1 MRLKHFSL
9 LVFFLLASGSV
20 GTCFGQNQN
29 SIWCF
34 GDSSG
39 IDFSGGSAQN
49 VYTGIDSRGSCVSIS
64 DESGR
69 LLFYAG
75 TRAGLAL
82 YATRVWDASHHMMPN
97 GDNNVG
103 EGWYNELMLIPLPGD
118 TSLYYVFSFF
128 VSNATLKG
136 LYYSVVDI
144 NQNVNMGDVIQRNI
158 RLTQFAPWDA
168 MTAVRHANGRDW
180 WLVTRELID
189 TIVSGGNNFH
199 VFHISPFGITE
210 DIQAIGLA
218 RYGNLGNLTFS
229 PQGDRLLFTSYN
241 GIIALF
247 DFDRCT
253 GTLSNQVIID
263 QQNKDVGYVGACFSP
278 NGQRIYVST
287 NNEESVLYQFDLTA
301 PVIRYTQLPLDTNRE
316 CLYSGGQLRLAP
328 DGKVYWSSIW
338 YNGHQFPYPYQ
349 DTMYHPVNTHLSVIN
364 DPDAL
369 GTACNYVR
377 YGHYLGGTRTYLGL
391 PNNPDYSLGPVA
403 GSICDSLTTN
413 VTAPPL
419 QEAALHLFYHPD
431 WKQLF
436 VNASGIKGTRGQLQL
451 YNTTG
456 ALLHTEPA
464 SIQPPY
470 YTRQLDLSDLAQG
483 VYILVLQTTTERLS
497 GRFVKP

>member
-39 IDFSGGSAQN
+39 IDFSSGSAQN
-49 VYTGIDSRGSCVSIS
+49 FVTSLDSRGTCASIS
-64 DESGR
+64 SNQGD

-75 TRAGLAL
+75 TRVWFGPQSGIVYNRLHQ
-82 YATRVWDASHHMMPN
+82 ATPN
-97 GDNNVG
+97 GDSLMG
-103 EGWYNELMLIPLPGD
+103 EAWYNEMVILPFPGD
-118 TSLYYVFSFF
+118 SNLYYIISIKSLRSALSGVYFSVFDML
-128 VSNATLKG
+128 AAG
-136 LYYSVVDI
+136 G
-144 NQNVNMGDVIQRNI
+144 MGDIVQKNI
-158 RLTQFAPWDA
+158 RLSNFYTWDA

-180 WLVTRELID
+180 WVITREFID
-189 TIVSGGNNFH
+189 TLFTGGNR
-199 VFHISPFGITE
+199 FHIFLINPSGVFET
-210 DIQAIGLA
+210 IQSIGLP
-218 RYGNLGNLTFS
+218 RYEQIGNLS
-229 PQGDRLLFTSYN
+229 ISQQGDRLLFTSIR
-241 GIIALF
+241 GLIALF

-263 QQNKDVGYVGACFSP
+263 QQDTDVAYWGSCFSP
-278 NGQRIYVST
+278 SGERIYIST
-287 NNEESVLYQFDLTA
+287 NSEVGYLYQYNLSA
-301 PVIRYTQLPLDTNRE
+301 PVISNSQFPLDTIRDG
-316 CLYSGGQLRLAP
+316 LYPGGGLRLAP
-328 DGKVYWSSIW
+328 DGKVYWSSAW
-338 YNGHQFPYPYQ
+338 YNGTQFNYPYQ

-377 YGHYLGGTRTYLGL
+377 FGHYLGGKRTYWGL
-391 PNNPDYSLGPVA
+391 PNNPDYSLGPVT

-419 QEAALHLFYHPD
+419 QQAALHLFYHPD
-431 WKQLF
+431 WQQLF
-436 VNASGIKGTRGQLQL
+436 VNASGLKGGQGQLQL
-451 YNTTG
+451 YSTTG
-456 ALLHTEPA
+456 ALLLTEAA

-483 VYILVLQTTTERLS
+483 VYILVLQTNTERLS
-497 GRFVKP
+497 ERFVKP